1 MSVKLDQLDRSN
13 YYKGLLVLCGRDR
26 VIAPRERELMLQF
39 GKLLDFDRRFCEAAI
54 DDLLDNKYITDEP
67 VTFSSR
73 EIADCFLHDAI
84 RLALVDK
91 QIQSQEMAW
100 LKAVARA
107 NGITDEWLGTEVQRR
122 RADVAA
128 DPLTSLAIQK
138 YLS

>member
-1 MSVKLDQLDRSN
+1 MKLDQLDRSN